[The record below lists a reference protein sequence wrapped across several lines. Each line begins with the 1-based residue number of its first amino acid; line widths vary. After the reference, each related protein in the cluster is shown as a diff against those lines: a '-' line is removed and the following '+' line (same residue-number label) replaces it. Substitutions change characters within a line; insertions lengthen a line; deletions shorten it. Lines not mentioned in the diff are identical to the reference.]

1 MSSFKTVDEKVL
13 RGRLSKEIEA
23 ASFEDV
29 RNAYMNAFG
38 PIDIYINEE
47 GRIAFDEKGLKW
59 EQYQHGKRAGWV
71 AMAGGLP
78 VYRTD
83 DIRTPGAHERYEAL
97 ERARQMELIE
107 EEPRAKQDDLPAK
120 NKGEA
125 EGPYPSFFHNPSGND
140 AVLWNPRDELQEYVK
155 RCSPDQL
162 VTMARK
168 LLGVSYCKRQGK
180 EFLVVEGRP
189 KDGIQR
195 HDRASLREEMSRAL
209 SRANEEEFARL
220 SSEVL
225 GRECVSMG
233 NWEFLVHEKALGQ
246 AMAIHMQEPER

>member
-13 RGRLSKEIEA
+13 RNRLSKEIEKT
-23 ASFEDV
+23 SFEDV

-38 PIDIYINEE
+38 PIDLYINEE
-47 GRIAFDEKGLKW
+47 GRIAFDEKGLSW

-83 DIRTPGAHERYEAL
+83 DIRTPSAHERYQAL
-97 ERARQMELIE
+97 ERAKKMELSQ
-107 EEPRAKQDDLPAK
+107 EEPKAKQELPTE
-120 NKGEA
+120 NKREA
-125 EGPYPSFFHNPSGND
+125 EGPFPSFSHNPLSHD
-140 AVLWNPRDELQEYVK
+140 AERWNPRGELQEYVK
-155 RCSPDQL
+155 RCTLDQL

-180 EFLVVEGRP
+180 EFFVVEGRP
-189 KDGIQR
+189 KGGIQR

-209 SRANEEEFARL
+209 NRANEEEFARL
-220 SSEVL
+220 CSEVL
-225 GRECVSMG
+225 GKDCVPIG
-233 NWEFLVHEKALGQ
+233 NWEFMVHEKAPDEAL
-246 AMAIHMQEPER
+246 AINTPEPMT